1 MVKCACG
8 REFNATK
15 VKTCPVC
22 GSPARAA
29 TPTTGPVA
37 SPASSMGKATRLA
50 DESHDRRILSE
61 LEQHT
66 ALLKSIRIGV
76 FVFGVLITLNTAV
89 YIIR

>member
-8 REFNATK
+8 REFNASK

-22 GSPARAA
+22 GAPARAA
-29 TPTTGPVA
+29 TAMAGPA
-37 SPASSMGKATRLA
+37 PSPASSIGKATRLA
-50 DESHDRRILSE
+50 DEGQDRRILSE
-61 LEQHT
+61 LEQQT
-66 ALLKSIRIGV
+66 ALLKSIRIGL